1 MKYLYVLAFGYLLSW
16 LVHGRLIK
24 RIRDT
29 HYYITKRKYSLATA
43 WNLAGRTL

>member
-1 MKYLYVLAFGYLLSW
+1 MKLLSIFFAGYIASW

-29 HYYITKRKYSLATA
+29 HYYVTQRHYSLPMA
-43 WNLAGRTL
+43 WRLAGRTL